1 MSVFQIVS
9 LEAAEGKSDELR
21 PMLEAGREFA
31 LTVDGCEGFEIYR
44 STEKAET
51 FMMVERWATP
61 EQHQKHFQANV
72 VESGV
77 AERVSALLAKP
88 MEYGYFSQL

>member
-1 MSVFQIVS
+1 MSIFQIVA
-9 LEAAEGKSDELR
+9 LEAAAGKADELR
-21 PMLEAGREFA
+21 PMLEGGREFA
-31 LTVDGCEGFEIYR
+31 LTQDGCEAFEIYR
-44 STEKAET
+44 STEKPEA
-51 FMMVERWATP
+51 FMMIERWATT

-72 VESGV
+72 IESGI